1 MVSLKFLNKNDVV
14 EVRVMIRFLVGVKMV
29 VEVVCIMKEVKSKK
43 IVGDKLGE
51 RINDYW
57 DFGKVLLSDFGKF
70 LESLFKF
77 DKDNILDDVIKKI

>member
-1 MVSLKFLNKNDVV
+1 
-14 EVRVMIRFLVGVKMV
+14 
-29 VEVVCIMKEVKSKK
+29 MKEVKLKK